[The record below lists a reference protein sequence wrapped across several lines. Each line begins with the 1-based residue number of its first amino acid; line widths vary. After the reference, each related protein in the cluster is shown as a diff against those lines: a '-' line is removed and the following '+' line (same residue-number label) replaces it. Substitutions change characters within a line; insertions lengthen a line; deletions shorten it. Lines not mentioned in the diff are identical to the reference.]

1 MNRYISDNHFGHKN
15 VIEFNNLPFSDVDEM
30 DRYMIDAWNLTVN
43 KDDDVYIG
51 GDLIYRSD
59 REFSW
64 YLNQLNGKL
73 HLCIGNH
80 DGKLLKDS
88 KAMSRF
94 ERVDKMMH
102 VVDGKNHIHLCH
114 FPMAEWNGMYKGT
127 YHMFGHVHGI
137 TDTSLMMANREKAL
151 CIVADVVGFRPVT
164 LNEAIAINIRYR
176 EMVRR
181 HFNNMISN

>member
-1 MNRYISDNHFGHKN
+1 MNRYISDSHFGHKN
-15 VIEFNNLPFSDVDEM
+15 VISFNNRPFSNVDEM
-30 DRYMIDAWNLTVN
+30 DRYMIDSWNLTVN

-51 GDLIYRSD
+51 GDLIYKSD

-80 DGKLLKDS
+80 DSKLLKDD

-114 FPMAEWNGMYKGT
+114 FPMAEWNGMHKGT
-127 YHMFGHVHGI
+127 YHMYGHVHGI
-137 TDTSLMMANREKAL
+137 TDTSLMMAQREKAL
-151 CIVADVVGFRPVT
+151 YIGAEITGFVPIT
-164 LNEAIAINIRYR
+164 FNEAIEVNFRYR
-176 EMVRR
+176 SLVRMKYK
-181 HFNNMISN
+181 NISD